1 MTGGETIA
9 TRPKMSNPE
18 SFIDEVNDEV
28 RRDNLYKSLRRYGW
42 IGIVAVV
49 GLVGG
54 ASWNE
59 WNNAKQETAAQALG
73 DAVISA
79 MDAEGTAGL
88 ETVAA
93 DGAAASVL
101 ALLTAARSGENDA
114 ATAAREALN
123 ALAVDMSADAVYRDL
138 AALKLVM
145 LTAGETSAAE
155 RIATLTP
162 LAAPGAPYRM
172 LAEEQ
177 IALAEAEAGDV
188 EAAIIRLNQLNDD
201 SEATPGL
208 RQRVSQLIVAL
219 GGTVE

>member
-1 MTGGETIA
+1 
-9 TRPKMSNPE
+9 MSNPE

-49 GLVGG
+49 ALVGG

-59 WNNAKQETAAQALG
+59 WNKSNQEAAAQALG
-73 DAVISA
+73 DAVLSA
-79 MDAEGTAGL
+79 MDTEGAAGL
-88 ETVAA
+88 EAVAA

-101 ALLTAARSGENDA
+101 ALLAAARSDESDA
-114 ATAAREALN
+114 AAAAREALS
-123 ALAVDMSADAVYRDL
+123 ALAADLNADAVYSDL

-145 LTAGETSAAE
+145 LTAGETPASE
-155 RIATLTP
+155 RITALTP
-162 LAAPGAPYRM
+162 LAAPGAPYRL

-188 EAAIIRLNQLNDD
+188 EAAISRLNLLNDD
-201 SEATPGL
+201 SEATAGL
-208 RQRVSQLIVAL
+208 RQRASQLIVAL
-219 GGTVE
+219 GGSVE

>member
-1 MTGGETIA
+1 MTGVETIA
-9 TRPKMSNPE
+9 TRPMMSNPE

-28 RRDNLYKSLRRYGW
+28 RRDNFYKSLRRYGW

-49 GLVGG
+49 ALVGG

-59 WNNAKQETAAQALG
+59 WNKAKQETAAQALG
-73 DAVISA
+73 DAVLSA
-79 MDAEGTAGL
+79 MDIEGAAGL

-101 ALLTAARSGENDA
+101 ALLAAARSGESDA
-114 ATAAREALN
+114 AAAAREALTV
-123 ALAVDMSADAVYRDL
+123 LAADLNTDAVYRDL

-145 LTAGETSAAE
+145 LTAGETAASE
-155 RIATLTP
+155 RITALTP
-162 LAAPGAPYRM
+162 LAVPGAPYRM

-188 EAAIIRLNQLNDD
+188 EAAISRLNLLNDD

-208 RQRVSQLIVAL
+208 RQRASQLIVAL
-219 GGTVE
+219 GGKVE